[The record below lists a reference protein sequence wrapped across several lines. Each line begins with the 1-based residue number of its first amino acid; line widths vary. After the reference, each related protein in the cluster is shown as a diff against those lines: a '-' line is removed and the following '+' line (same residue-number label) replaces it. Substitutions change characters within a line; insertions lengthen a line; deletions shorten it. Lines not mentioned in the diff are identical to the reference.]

1 MPRRFSLKT
10 RLLSL
15 LLSAA
20 MVLMFLPASAF
31 AADDEQVRVG
41 DAWLGSATRVVS
53 CGEGGTAAYDP
64 DTKTL
69 TLTNVT
75 INHDYNAAIWNT
87 VEGLTIKLVGK
98 NSINSGEQTGILSMQ
113 GCGLLTLTGEEGSL
127 NITTA
132 DGQAIY
138 ANTGSLLIKDT
149 TVTASTEAFDT
160 CAVSADL
167 GIEISGSTL
176 ESAIASGNAIYTP
189 GDLKIENSN
198 VTTSNDNQNNK
209 GYPAIWSDGD
219 ITINGGQLKSTCKG
233 GTALGAAST
242 ISITGCT
249 LESASTDGNAIYT
262 PGDLKI
268 ENSNVTTSNDNTN
281 NNGYPAIWC
290 YGDITINGGQLKSTC
305 IGSDAL
311 GAVGALSI
319 TDCNVENKG
328 YYTALYSGGKMTL
341 TGGSITAEAENN
353 AIISNSA
360 MTITNATVKA
370 TAQRYDALRASDV
383 MKINGGSITA
393 DAGDNAI
400 ISYSAMTITNATV
413 KATAQRHNALRAS
426 DVMKINGGRVEATT
440 VLYDEE
446 TYAIHMQPLDDGSND
461 GRMEIG
467 GGVELYVKGFSGIA
481 VGDEATIADAHI
493 VIDSEDWSIDM
504 PVKFAEG
511 CDIALALGGDSMES
525 AEPFDWYSMS
535 LEPFTPGTPGGTYRY
550 LELFSGAKHT
560 LRVTNG
566 MISELNGKPYTG
578 NEAEIPAGSPVT
590 LTLTVNEDAFT
601 AGEVFSSWT
610 LSPTP
615 RDLQINGNVIT
626 FTMPA
631 EDVEIRATGDIP
643 PEPGPD
649 AEGSPLFGLA
659 LGAVGGTLVGLTFYA
674 AHELGITQTLR
685 ETLPAGAA
693 IPANRGELALL
704 LWNAAD
710 KPEPE
715 KQPAFTDVSD
725 LETAKAAQWAIEAG
739 LMETESSGKFAPA
752 KRVTRL
758 KVFRTWKAAN
768 H

>member
-31 AADDEQVRVG
+31 AADDQQVRVG
-41 DAWLGSATRVVS
+41 GTWLGNATRSVT
-53 CGEGGTAAYDP
+53 CGEGTAAYDP

-75 INHDYNAAIWNT
+75 INHDNNAAIWNT
-87 VEGLTIKLVGK
+87 VENLTIELVGE
-98 NSINSGEQTGILSMQ
+98 NSINSGERTGILSQ
-113 GCGLLTLTGEEGSL
+113 ESCGLLTLTGDGSL
-127 NITTA
+127 KITVT
-132 DGQAIY
+132 GGNAIY
-138 ANTGSLLIKDT
+138 VNKGSLLIKDT
-149 TVTASTEAFDT
+149 TVKVSSGAFDA
-160 CAVSADL
+160 CAVSADY

-176 ESAIASGNAIYTP
+176 ESAIANGSAIFVRGYMN

-198 VTTSNDNQNNK
+198 VTTSNDNKN
-209 GYPAIWSDGD
+209 GDGH
-219 ITINGGQLKSTCKG
+219 
-233 GTALGAAST
+233 
-242 ISITGCT
+242 
-249 LESASTDGNAIYT
+249 
-262 PGDLKI
+262 
-268 ENSNVTTSNDNTN
+268 
-281 NNGYPAIWC
+281 PAIWC
-290 YGDITINGGQLKSTC
+290 DGDITINGGQLKSTC

-311 GAVGALSI
+311 GAAGTLSI

-328 YYTALYSGGKMTL
+328 GYTALYSGGKMTL
-341 TGGSITAEAENN
+341 TSGSITAEAEGN
-353 AIISNSA
+353 AIMSRSA
-360 MTITNATVKA
+360 MTITHATVKA
-370 TAQRYDALRASDV
+370 TAQTY
-383 MKINGGSITA
+383 
-393 DAGDNAI
+393 
-400 ISYSAMTITNATV
+400 
-413 KATAQRHNALRAS
+413 NALRAS
-426 DVMKINGGRVEATT
+426 DVMKIDGGRVEATT
-440 VLYDEE
+440 VRYDEK
-446 TYAIHMQPLDDGSND
+446 TYAIHMQPMDDGSND

-467 GGVELYVKGFSGIA
+467 GGVELYVKGYSGIY
-481 VGDEATIADAHI
+481 VGDEATIEDAHI
-493 VIDSEDWSIDM
+493 VIDSEDCSIDM
-504 PVKFAEG
+504 PVKFADG
-511 CDIALALGGDSMES
+511 YDIALALGGDSMEN

-535 LEPFTPGTPGGTYRY
+535 LKPFTPGTPGGTYRY
-550 LELFSGAKHT
+550 LELLSGAKHT

-590 LTLTVNEDAFT
+590 LTLTVDADAFT
-601 AGEVFSSWT
+601 GGEVFNSWT

-615 RDLQINGNVIT
+615 RDLQVEGDVIT

-631 EDVEIRATGDIP
+631 ENVEISATGDIP
-643 PEPGPD
+643 PEPIPD
-649 AEGSPLFGLA
+649 ADGSPLFGLA

-674 AHELGITQTLR
+674 AHQLGITQTLR

-715 KQPAFTDVSD
+715 KQPTFTDVSD
-725 LETAKAAQWAIEAG
+725 PETAKAAQWAIEAG

-758 KVFRTWKAAN
+758 KVFRTWKSAG

>member
-1 MPRRFSLKT
+1 MRQKKGLFLMPRRFSLKT

-113 GCGLLTLTGEEGSL
+113 GCGLLTLTGEGSL

-249 LESASTDGNAIYT
+249 LESASTGSNAIYT
-262 PGDLKI
+262 PGDLTI
-268 ENSNVTTSNDNTN
+268 ENSNVTTNSAGNL
-281 NNGYPAIWC
+281 PAIWSDS
-290 YGDITINGGQLKSTC
+290 DITINGGQLKSTC
-305 IGSDAL
+305 TGSDAL
-311 GAVGALSI
+311 GATGTLSI
-319 TDCNVENKG
+319 TDCTVENKG

-341 TGGSITAEAENN
+341 TGGSITAEAEDN
-353 AIISNSA
+353 AILSRSA

-370 TAQRYDALRASDV
+370 TAQKY
-383 MKINGGSITA
+383 
-393 DAGDNAI
+393 
-400 ISYSAMTITNATV
+400 
-413 KATAQRHNALRAS
+413 NALRAS
-426 DVMKINGGRVEATT
+426 DVMKIDGGRVEATT
-440 VLYDEE
+440 FGENI
-446 TYAIHMQPLDDGSND
+446 YAIHMQPMDDGSNN

-467 GGVELYVKGFSGIA
+467 GGVELYVKGFSGIF
-481 VGDEATIADAHI
+481 VGEEATIADAHI
-493 VIDSEDWSIDM
+493 VIDSDDWSIDM
-504 PVKFAEG
+504 PVKFADG
-511 CDIALALGGDSMES
+511 YDIARALGGDSKGS

-535 LEPFTPGTPGGTYRY
+535 LEPFTPGTPGTYRY
-550 LELFSGAKHT
+550 LELLSGAKHT

-610 LSPTP
+610 LFPTP
-615 RDLQINGNVIT
+615 RDLQIDGNVIT

-643 PEPGPD
+643 PEPTPD

-674 AHELGITQTLR
+674 AHEIGITQTLR

>member
-1 MPRRFSLKT
+1 MRQKKGMFLMPRRFSLKT

-268 ENSNVTTSNDNTN
+268 ENSNVTTNSAGNL
-281 NNGYPAIWC
+281 PAIWSDS
-290 YGDITINGGQLKSTC
+290 DITINGGQLKSTC

-311 GAVGALSI
+311 GAVGTLSI
-319 TDCNVENKG
+319 TNCNVENKG
-328 YYTALYSGGKMTL
+328 GYTALYSGGKMTL
-341 TGGSITAEAENN
+341 T
-353 AIISNSA
+353 
-360 MTITNATVKA
+360 NATVKA
-370 TAQRYDALRASDV
+370 TAQTY
-383 MKINGGSITA
+383 
-393 DAGDNAI
+393 
-400 ISYSAMTITNATV
+400 
-413 KATAQRHNALRAS
+413 NALRAS
-426 DVMKINGGRVEATT
+426 DVMKIDGGRVEATT
-440 VLYDEE
+440 FGEE
-446 TYAIHMQPLDDGSND
+446 EYAIHMEPMADGSND

-467 GGVELYVKGFSGIA
+467 GGVELYVKGYNGIS
-481 VGDEATIADAHI
+481 VGEGATIEDAHI
-493 VIDSEDWSIDM
+493 VIDSEDCSIDM
-504 PVKFAEG
+504 PVKFADG
-511 CDIALALGGDSMES
+511 YDIALALGGDSMENT
-525 AEPFDWYSMS
+525 EPFDWYSMS

-550 LELFSGAKHT
+550 LELLSGAKHT
-560 LRVTNG
+560 LCVTNG
-566 MISELNGKPYTG
+566 MISEMNGKPYTG

-601 AGEVFSSWT
+601 AGEVFSSWA

-615 RDLQINGNVIT
+615 RDLQIDGNVIT

-643 PEPGPD
+643 PEPTPD
-649 AEGSPLFGLA
+649 AEGSPLFGIA

>member
-1 MPRRFSLKT
+1 MRQKKGMFLMPRRFSLKA

-41 DAWLGSATRVVS
+41 DTWLGSATRSVA
-53 CGEGGTAAYDP
+53 CGEGTAAYDP

-75 INHDYNAAIWNT
+75 INCDDTTAIFNKT
-87 VEGLTIKLVGK
+87 DGLTIKLVGE
-98 NSINSGEQTGILSMQ
+98 NSINSGKQSGILSMQ
-113 GCGLLTLTGEEGSL
+113 GCGLLTLTGEGSL
-127 NITTA
+127 NITA
-132 DGQAIY
+132 AGHAIY

-149 TVTASTEAFDT
+149 TVKVSSDIL
-160 CAVSADL
+160 AVCADL
-167 GIEISGSTL
+167 GIEISNSTI
-176 ESAIASGNAIYTP
+176 ESASTDGNAIYAP
-189 GDLKIENSN
+189 GDLTIENSN

-209 GYPAIWSDGD
+209 GYPAIWCDRNITISGGQLKSTCAGGKALGADGSLLVKDTTVKVSSDVLAVYANLGIEISGSTFESASTDSNAIWTPGDLKIENSNVTTNSAGNFPAIWSDGD
-219 ITINGGQLKSTCKG
+219 ITINGGQLKSTC
-233 GTALGAAST
+233 T
-242 ISITGCT
+242 
-249 LESASTDGNAIYT
+249 
-262 PGDLKI
+262 
-268 ENSNVTTSNDNTN
+268 
-281 NNGYPAIWC
+281 
-290 YGDITINGGQLKSTC
+290 
-305 IGSDAL
+305 GSDAL
-311 GAVGALSI
+311 GAAGTLSI
-319 TDCNVENKG
+319 TDCTVENKG
-328 YYTALYSGGKMTL
+328 ASALYSQGKMTL
-341 TGGSITAEAENN
+341 TGGSITADAEYN

-370 TAQRYDALRASDV
+370 TAQRY
-383 MKINGGSITA
+383 
-393 DAGDNAI
+393 
-400 ISYSAMTITNATV
+400 
-413 KATAQRHNALRAS
+413 NALRAS
-426 DVMKINGGRVEATT
+426 DVMKIDGGKVEATT
-440 VLYDEE
+440 VLYDDE
-446 TYAIHMQPLDDGSND
+446 TYAIHMQPMDDGSNN

-467 GGVELYVKGFSGIA
+467 GGVELYVKGFSGIF

-504 PVKFAEG
+504 PVKFADG
-511 CDIALALGGDSMES
+511 YDIARALGGDSKES

-535 LEPFTPGTPGGTYRY
+535 LKPFTPGTPGGTYRY
-550 LELFSGAKHT
+550 LELFSGARHT

-566 MISELNGKPYTG
+566 TISELNGKPYTG
-578 NEAEIPAGSPVT
+578 SEAEIPAGSPVT

-610 LSPTP
+610 LSPMP
-615 RDLQINGNVIT
+615 RDLQIDGNVIT

-631 EDVEIRATGDIP
+631 ANVEISATGDIP

-649 AEGSPLFGLA
+649 ADGSPLFGLA
-659 LGAVGGTLVGLTFYA
+659 LGAVSGTLVGLTFYA
-674 AHELGITQTLR
+674 AHQLGITQALR

-715 KQPAFTDVSD
+715 NQPAFTDVSD
-725 LETAKAAQWAIEAG
+725 PETAKAAQWAIEAG
-739 LMETESSGKFAPA
+739 LMETESSGKFAPE

-758 KVFRTWKAAN
+758 KVFKTWKAAN

>member
-1 MPRRFSLKT
+1 MRQKKGMFLMPRRFSLKT

-31 AADDEQVRVG
+31 AADEEQQVRVG
-41 DAWLGSATRVVS
+41 YTCLGSATRSVT
-53 CGEGGTAAYDP
+53 CGEGTAAYDP

-75 INHDYNAAIWNT
+75 INHDYDAAIWNT
-87 VEGLTIKLVGK
+87 TDDLTIKLVGE
-98 NSINSGEQTGILSMQ
+98 NSINSGDQVGILSQ
-113 GCGLLTLTGEEGSL
+113 EGRGLLTLTGEGSL

-198 VTTSNDNQNNK
+198 VTTNSAGNL
-209 GYPAIWSDGD
+209 PAIWSDSD
-219 ITINGGQLKSTCKG
+219 ITINGGQLKSTC
-233 GTALGAAST
+233 T
-242 ISITGCT
+242 
-249 LESASTDGNAIYT
+249 
-262 PGDLKI
+262 
-268 ENSNVTTSNDNTN
+268 
-281 NNGYPAIWC
+281 
-290 YGDITINGGQLKSTC
+290 
-305 IGSDAL
+305 GSDAL
-311 GAVGALSI
+311 GAAGTLSI
-319 TDCNVENKG
+319 TNCNVENKG
-328 YYTALYSGGKMTL
+328 SYTALYSGGEMTL

-353 AIISNSA
+353 AILSRSA

-370 TAQRYDALRASDV
+370 TAQKY
-383 MKINGGSITA
+383 
-393 DAGDNAI
+393 
-400 ISYSAMTITNATV
+400 
-413 KATAQRHNALRAS
+413 NALRAS
-426 DVMKINGGRVEATT
+426 DVMKIDKGRVEATT
-440 VLYDEE
+440 TTVLYDDVEP
-446 TYAIHMQPLDDGSND
+446 YAIHMEPMGDGSNN

-467 GGVELYVKGFSGIA
+467 GGVELYVKGYKGIS
-481 VGDEATIADAHI
+481 VGDGATIADAHI
-493 VIDSEDWSIDM
+493 VIDSDDWSIDM
-504 PVKFAEG
+504 PVKFADG
-511 CDIALALGGDSMES
+511 YDIARALGGDSKEN
-525 AEPFDWYSMS
+525 AKPFDWYSMN
-535 LEPFTPGTPGGTYRY
+535 LEPYIPNQPGTYRY
-550 LELFSGAKHT
+550 LELLSGAKHT

-566 MISELNGKPYTG
+566 MISEMNGKPYTG
-578 NEAEIPAGSPVT
+578 NEAEISTGSPVT

-610 LSPTP
+610 LSPAP

-674 AHELGITQTLR
+674 AHEIGITQTLR
-685 ETLPAGAA
+685 KTLPAGAA

-725 LETAKAAQWAIEAG
+725 LETAKAAQWAIETG

>member
-98 NSINSGEQTGILSMQ
+98 NSINSGKQTGILSMQ

-233 GTALGAAST
+233 GTALGAAGT
-242 ISITGCT
+242 LSITGCT

-268 ENSNVTTSNDNTN
+268 ENSNVTTNSAGNL
-281 NNGYPAIWC
+281 PAIWSDS
-290 YGDITINGGQLKSTC
+290 DITINGGQLKSTC

-311 GAVGALSI
+311 GAVGTLSI
-319 TDCNVENKG
+319 TNCNVENKG
-328 YYTALYSGGKMTL
+328 GYTALYSGGKMTL
-341 TGGSITAEAENN
+341 T
-353 AIISNSA
+353 
-360 MTITNATVKA
+360 NATVKA
-370 TAQRYDALRASDV
+370 TAQTY
-383 MKINGGSITA
+383 
-393 DAGDNAI
+393 
-400 ISYSAMTITNATV
+400 
-413 KATAQRHNALRAS
+413 NALRAS
-426 DVMKINGGRVEATT
+426 DVMKIDGGRVEATT
-440 VLYDEE
+440 FGEE
-446 TYAIHMQPLDDGSND
+446 EYAIHMEPMADGSND

-467 GGVELYVKGFSGIA
+467 GGVELYVKGYNGIS
-481 VGDEATIADAHI
+481 VGEGATIEDAHI
-493 VIDSEDWSIDM
+493 VIDSEDCSIDM
-504 PVKFAEG
+504 PVKFADG
-511 CDIALALGGDSMES
+511 YDIARALGGDSMEN

-550 LELFSGAKHT
+550 LELLSGAKHT

-578 NEAEIPAGSPVT
+578 SEAEIPAGSPVT

-615 RDLQINGNVIT
+615 RDLQIDGNVIT
-626 FTMPA
+626 FTMPT

-649 AEGSPLFGLA
+649 ADGSPLFGLA
-659 LGAVGGTLVGLTFYA
+659 LGAVSGTLVGLTLYTV
-674 AHELGITQTLR
+674 HELGITQTLR

>member
-1 MPRRFSLKT
+1 
-10 RLLSL
+10 
-15 LLSAA
+15 

-31 AADDEQVRVG
+31 AADDKQVRVG
-41 DAWLGSATRVVS
+41 YTWLGSATRVVT
-53 CGEGGTAAYDP
+53 CGEGTAAYDP
-64 DTKTL
+64 DTRTL

-87 VEGLTIKLVGK
+87 VEGLTIELVGE
-98 NSINSGEQTGILSMQ
+98 NSINSGEQTGILSQ
-113 GCGLLTLTGEEGSL
+113 EGCGLLTLTGEGSL
-127 NITTA
+127 NITVT
-132 DGQAIY
+132 GGNAIFV
-138 ANTGSLLIKDT
+138 NTGSLLIKDT
-149 TVTASTEAFDT
+149 TVTVSSGAFDA
-160 CAVSADL
+160 CAVTADYD
-167 GIEISGSTL
+167 IEISGSTL
-176 ESAIASGNAIYTP
+176 ESAIANGNAIFAR

-198 VTTSNDNQNNK
+198 VTTSNDNKNDD
-209 GYPAIWSDGD
+209 GYPAIWCKGD

-268 ENSNVTTSNDNTN
+268 ENSNVTTNSAGNL
-281 NNGYPAIWC
+281 PAIWSDS
-290 YGDITINGGQLKSTC
+290 DITINGGQLKSTC
-305 IGSDAL
+305 TGSDAL
-311 GAVGALSI
+311 GAAGTLSI
-319 TDCNVENKG
+319 TNCNVENKG
-328 YYTALYSGGKMTL
+328 ASALYSQGEMTL
-341 TGGSITAEAENN
+341 TGGSITAEAEYN

-370 TAQRYDALRASDV
+370 TAQKY
-383 MKINGGSITA
+383 
-393 DAGDNAI
+393 
-400 ISYSAMTITNATV
+400 
-413 KATAQRHNALRAS
+413 NALRAS
-426 DVMKINGGRVEATT
+426 DVMKIDGGWVKATT
-440 VLYDEE
+440 VLHDDAEP
-446 TYAIHMQPLDDGSND
+446 YAIHMQPMDDGSNN

-467 GGVELYVKGFSGIA
+467 GGVELYVKGFSGIF
-481 VGDEATIADAHI
+481 VGEEATIADAHI
-493 VIDSEDWSIDM
+493 VIDSEEWSIDM

-511 CDIALALGGDSMES
+511 CDIALALGGDSMEN

-535 LEPFTPGTPGGTYRY
+535 LEPYTPNQPGTYRY
-550 LELFSGAKHT
+550 LELLSGAKHT

-578 NEAEIPAGSPVT
+578 SEAEIPAGSPVT

-610 LSPTP
+610 LSPMP
-615 RDLQINGNVIT
+615 RDLQIDGNVIT

-631 EDVEIRATGDIP
+631 ENVEIRATGDIP
-643 PEPGPD
+643 PEPTPD
-649 AEGSPLFGLA
+649 ADGSPLFGLA

-674 AHELGITQTLR
+674 AHQLGITQTLR

-758 KVFRTWKAAN
+758 KVFRTWKAAG

>member
-41 DAWLGSATRVVS
+41 DTWLGSAMRSVT
-53 CGEGGTAAYDP
+53 CGEGTAAYDP

-69 TLTNVT
+69 TLTKAT

-87 VEGLTIKLVGK
+87 VEGLTIELVGE
-98 NSINSGEQTGILSMQ
+98 NSINSGEQTGILSQ
-113 GCGLLTLTGEEGSL
+113 EGCGLLTLTGDGSL
-127 NITTA
+127 NITVT
-132 DGQAIY
+132 GGNAIFV
-138 ANTGSLLIKDT
+138 NTGSLLIKDT
-149 TVTASTEAFDT
+149 TVKVSSGASDA
-160 CAVSADL
+160 CAVYADDD
-167 GIEISGSTL
+167 IEISGSTL
-176 ESAIASGNAIYTP
+176 ESAIANGNAIYTP

-198 VTTSNDNQNNK
+198 VTTSNDNKNDD
-209 GYPAIWSDGD
+209 GYPAIWCKGD

-268 ENSNVTTSNDNTN
+268 ENSNVTTNSAGNL
-281 NNGYPAIWC
+281 PAIWSDS
-290 YGDITINGGQLKSTC
+290 DITINGGQLKSTC
-305 IGSDAL
+305 TGSDAL
-311 GAVGALSI
+311 GAAGTLSI
-319 TDCNVENKG
+319 TNCNVENKG
-328 YYTALYSGGKMTL
+328 ASALYSQGEMTL
-341 TGGSITAEAENN
+341 TGGSITAEAEYN
-353 AIISNSA
+353 AIISRSA

-370 TAQRYDALRASDV
+370 TAQHY
-383 MKINGGSITA
+383 
-393 DAGDNAI
+393 
-400 ISYSAMTITNATV
+400 
-413 KATAQRHNALRAS
+413 NALRAS
-426 DVMKINGGRVEATT
+426 DVMKIDGGRVEATT
-440 VLYDEE
+440 VLYDKE
-446 TYAIHMQPLDDGSND
+446 TYAIHMQPMDDGSNN

-467 GGVELYVKGFSGIA
+467 GGVELYAKGFSGIF
-481 VGDEATIADAHI
+481 VGEGATIADAHI
-493 VIDSEDWSIDM
+493 VIDSDDWSIDM
-504 PVKFAEG
+504 PVKFAESY
-511 CDIALALGGDSMES
+511 DIALALGGDSMES
-525 AEPFDWYSMS
+525 AKPFDWYSMS
-535 LEPFTPGTPGGTYRY
+535 LEPFTPGTPGTYPY

-566 MISELNGKPYTG
+566 TISEMNGKPYTG

-615 RDLQINGNVIT
+615 RDLQIDGNVIT

-631 EDVEIRATGDIP
+631 ENVEIRATGDIP

-715 KQPAFTDVSD
+715 NQPAFTDVSD
-725 LETAKAAQWAIEAG
+725 PETAKAAQWAIEAG

-758 KVFRTWKAAN
+758 KVFRTWKAAK

>member
-1 MPRRFSLKT
+1 MRQKKGMFLMPRRFSLKT

-98 NSINSGEQTGILSMQ
+98 NSVNSGEQTGILSMQ
-113 GCGLLTLTGEEGSL
+113 GCGLLTLTGEGSL

-249 LESASTDGNAIYT
+249 LESASTGSNAIYT
-262 PGDLKI
+262 PGDLTI
-268 ENSNVTTSNDNTN
+268 ENSNVTTNSAGNL
-281 NNGYPAIWC
+281 PAIWSDS
-290 YGDITINGGQLKSTC
+290 DITINGGQLKSTC
-305 IGSDAL
+305 TGSDAL
-311 GAVGALSI
+311 GATGTLSI
-319 TDCNVENKG
+319 TDCTVENKG

-341 TGGSITAEAENN
+341 TGGSITAEAEDN
-353 AIISNSA
+353 AILSRSA

-370 TAQRYDALRASDV
+370 TAQKY
-383 MKINGGSITA
+383 
-393 DAGDNAI
+393 
-400 ISYSAMTITNATV
+400 
-413 KATAQRHNALRAS
+413 NALRAS
-426 DVMKINGGRVEATT
+426 DVMKIDGGRVEATT
-440 VLYDEE
+440 FGENI
-446 TYAIHMQPLDDGSND
+446 YAIHMQPMDDGSNN

-467 GGVELYVKGFSGIA
+467 GGVELYVKGFSGIF
-481 VGDEATIADAHI
+481 VGEEATIADAHI
-493 VIDSEDWSIDM
+493 VIDSDDWSIDM
-504 PVKFAEG
+504 PVKFADG
-511 CDIALALGGDSMES
+511 YDIARALGGDSKGS

-535 LEPFTPGTPGGTYRY
+535 LEPFTPGTPGTYRY
-550 LELFSGAKHT
+550 LELLSGAKHT

-610 LSPTP
+610 LFPTP
-615 RDLQINGNVIT
+615 RDLQIDGNVIT

-643 PEPGPD
+643 PEPTPD

-674 AHELGITQTLR
+674 AHEIGITQTLR

>member
-1 MPRRFSLKT
+1 MRQKKGMFLMPRRFSLKT

-41 DAWLGSATRVVS
+41 DTWLGSAMRSVT
-53 CGEGGTAAYDP
+53 CGEGTAAYDP

-69 TLTNVT
+69 TLTKAT

-87 VEGLTIKLVGK
+87 VEGLTIELVGE

-113 GCGLLTLTGEEGSL
+113 GCGLLTLTGEGSL

-249 LESASTDGNAIYT
+249 LESASTGSNAIYT
-262 PGDLKI
+262 PGDLTI
-268 ENSNVTTSNDNTN
+268 ENSNVTTNSAGNL
-281 NNGYPAIWC
+281 PAIWSDS
-290 YGDITINGGQLKSTC
+290 DITINGGQLKSTC
-305 IGSDAL
+305 TGSDAL
-311 GAVGALSI
+311 GATGTLSI
-319 TDCNVENKG
+319 TDCTVENKG

-341 TGGSITAEAENN
+341 TGGSITAEAEDN
-353 AIISNSA
+353 AILSRSA

-370 TAQRYDALRASDV
+370 TAQH
-383 MKINGGSITA
+383 I
-393 DAGDNAI
+393 
-400 ISYSAMTITNATV
+400 
-413 KATAQRHNALRAS
+413 NALRAS
-426 DVMKINGGRVEATT
+426 DVMKIDGGRVEATT
-440 VLYDEE
+440 FGDEE
-446 TYAIHMQPLDDGSND
+446 YAIHMQPMDDGSNN

-467 GGVELYVKGFSGIA
+467 GGVELYVKGFSGIF
-481 VGDEATIADAHI
+481 VGEEATIADAHI
-493 VIDSEDWSIDM
+493 VIDSDEWSIDM
-504 PVKFAEG
+504 PVKFADG
-511 CDIALALGGDSMES
+511 YDIALALGGDSMEN

-535 LEPFTPGTPGGTYRY
+535 LEPYTPNQPGTYRY
-550 LELFSGAKHT
+550 LELLSGAKHT

-615 RDLQINGNVIT
+615 RDLQIDGNVIT

-725 LETAKAAQWAIEAG
+725 PETAKAAQWAIEAG

-758 KVFRTWKAAN
+758 KVFRTWKAAK

>member
-41 DAWLGSATRVVS
+41 DTWLGSAMRVVP
-53 CGEGGTAAYDP
+53 CGDGTAAYDP

-75 INHDYNAAIWNT
+75 ITCDDTTAIFNKT
-87 VEGLTIKLVGK
+87 DGLTIKLVGE
-98 NSINSGEQTGILSMQ
+98 NSINSGKQSGILSMQ
-113 GCGLLTLTGEEGSL
+113 GCGLLTLTGEGSL
-127 NITTA
+127 NITA
-132 DGQAIY
+132 AGHAIY

-149 TVTASTEAFDT
+149 TVTASSDIL
-160 CAVSADL
+160 AVCADL
-167 GIEISGSTL
+167 GIEISNSTI
-176 ESAIASGNAIYTP
+176 ESASTDGNAIYAP
-189 GDLKIENSN
+189 GDLTIENSN
-198 VTTSNDNQNNK
+198 VTTSNDNKNDD

-219 ITINGGQLKSTCKG
+219 ITINGGQLKSTCAG
-233 GTALGAAST
+233 GKALGADGSLLVKDTTVKVSSDVLAVYANLGIEISGST
-242 ISITGCT
+242 F
-249 LESASTDGNAIYT
+249 ESASTDSNAIWT

-268 ENSNVTTSNDNTN
+268 ENSNVTTNSAGNF
-281 NNGYPAIWC
+281 PAIWSD
-290 YGDITINGGQLKSTC
+290 GDITINGGQLKSTC
-305 IGSDAL
+305 TGSDAL
-311 GAVGALSI
+311 GAAGTLSI
-319 TDCNVENKG
+319 TNCNVENKG
-328 YYTALYSGGKMTL
+328 ASALYSQGEMTL
-341 TGGSITAEAENN
+341 TGGSITAEAEYN

-370 TAQRYDALRASDV
+370 TAQKY
-383 MKINGGSITA
+383 
-393 DAGDNAI
+393 
-400 ISYSAMTITNATV
+400 
-413 KATAQRHNALRAS
+413 NALRAS
-426 DVMKINGGRVEATT
+426 DVMKIDGGWVKATT
-440 VLYDEE
+440 VLHDDAEP
-446 TYAIHMQPLDDGSND
+446 YAIHMQPMDDGSNN

-467 GGVELYVKGFSGIA
+467 GGVELYVKGVNGIS
-481 VGDEATIADAHI
+481 VGEGATIEDAHI

-535 LEPFTPGTPGGTYRY
+535 LKPFTPGTPGGTYRY
-550 LELFSGAKHT
+550 LELLSGAKHT

-578 NEAEIPAGSPVT
+578 SEAEIPAGSPVT

-615 RDLQINGNVIT
+615 RDLQIDGNVIT

-631 EDVEIRATGDIP
+631 ENVEIRATGDIP

-659 LGAVGGTLVGLTFYA
+659 LGAVGGTLVGLTLYT

-725 LETAKAAQWAIEAG
+725 PETAKAAQWAIEAG
-739 LMETESSGKFAPA
+739 LMETESNGKFAPA

-758 KVFRTWKAAN
+758 KVFRTWKAAK

>member
-1 MPRRFSLKT
+1 MRQKKGLFLMPRRFSLKT

-41 DAWLGSATRVVS
+41 DAWLGSATRSVT
-53 CGEGGTAAYDP
+53 CGEGTAAYDP

-75 INHDYNAAIWNT
+75 INCDDTTAIFNKT
-87 VEGLTIKLVGK
+87 DGLTIKLVGE
-98 NSINSGEQTGILSMQ
+98 NSINSGKQSGILSMQ
-113 GCGLLTLTGEEGSL
+113 GCGLLTLTGEGSL
-127 NITTA
+127 NITA
-132 DGQAIY
+132 AGHAIY

-149 TVTASTEAFDT
+149 TVKVSSDIL
-160 CAVSADL
+160 AVCADL
-167 GIEISGSTL
+167 GIEISNSTI
-176 ESAIASGNAIYTP
+176 ESASTDGNAIYAP
-189 GDLKIENSN
+189 GDLTIENSN
-198 VTTSNDNQNNK
+198 VTTSNDNAN
-209 GYPAIWSDGD
+209 
-219 ITINGGQLKSTCKG
+219 
-233 GTALGAAST
+233 
-242 ISITGCT
+242 
-249 LESASTDGNAIYT
+249 DGN
-262 PGDLKI
+262 
-268 ENSNVTTSNDNTN
+268 
-281 NNGYPAIWC
+281 YPAIWC
-290 YGDITINGGQLKSTC
+290 DSDITIKGGQLKSTC

-311 GAVGALSI
+311 GAAGTLSI

-328 YYTALYSGGKMTL
+328 GYTALYSGGEMTL
-341 TGGSITAEAENN
+341 TGGSITAEAEGN
-353 AIISNSA
+353 AIMSRSA

-370 TAQRYDALRASDV
+370 TAQKY
-383 MKINGGSITA
+383 
-393 DAGDNAI
+393 
-400 ISYSAMTITNATV
+400 
-413 KATAQRHNALRAS
+413 NALRAS
-426 DVMKINGGRVEATT
+426 DVMKIDGGRVEATT

-446 TYAIHMQPLDDGSND
+446 TYAIHMQPMDDGNN

-467 GGVELYVKGFSGIA
+467 GGVELYVKGYNGIY
-481 VGDEATIADAHI
+481 VGDEATIEDAHI
-493 VIDSEDWSIDM
+493 VIDSEDCSIDM
-504 PVKFAEG
+504 PVKFADG
-511 CDIALALGGDSMES
+511 YDIALALGGDSMEN

-535 LEPFTPGTPGGTYRY
+535 LKPFTPGTPGGTYRY
-550 LELFSGAKHT
+550 LELLSGAKHT

-566 MISELNGKPYTG
+566 TISELNGKQYTG

-590 LTLTVNEDAFT
+590 LTLTVDADAFT
-601 AGEVFSSWT
+601 GGEVFNGWT

-615 RDLQINGNVIT
+615 RDLQVEGDVIT

-631 EDVEIRATGDIP
+631 ENVEISATGDIP

-649 AEGSPLFGLA
+649 ADGNPLFGLA
-659 LGAVGGTLVGLTFYA
+659 LGAVGGTLVGLTLYA

-715 KQPAFTDVSD
+715 KQPTFTDVSD
-725 LETAKAAQWAIEAG
+725 PETAKAAQWAIEAG

-758 KVFRTWKAAN
+758 KVFRTWKSAG

>member
-31 AADDEQVRVG
+31 AADDQQVRVG
-41 DAWLGSATRVVS
+41 YTWLGSATRTVT
-53 CGEGGTAAYDP
+53 CGEGTAAYDP

-69 TLTNVT
+69 TLTNAT

-87 VEGLTIKLVGK
+87 VENLTIELVGE
-98 NSINSGEQTGILSMQ
+98 NSISSGEQTGILNQ
-113 GCGLLTLTGEEGSL
+113 ELCGLLTLTGDGSL
-127 NITTA
+127 NITVT
-132 DGQAIY
+132 GGNAIY
-138 ANTGSLLIKDT
+138 VNKGSLLIKDT
-149 TVTASTEAFDT
+149 TVKVSSRAFDA
-160 CAVSADL
+160 CAVSADY
-167 GIEISGSTL
+167 GIEISGSTF
-176 ESAIASGNAIYTP
+176 ESAIANGNAIFVRGYMN

-198 VTTSNDNQNNK
+198 VTTSNDNAN
-209 GYPAIWSDGD
+209 GD
-219 ITINGGQLKSTCKG
+219 
-233 GTALGAAST
+233 
-242 ISITGCT
+242 
-249 LESASTDGNAIYT
+249 
-262 PGDLKI
+262 
-268 ENSNVTTSNDNTN
+268 
-281 NNGYPAIWC
+281 GYPAIWC
-290 YGDITINGGQLKSTC
+290 DGDITINGGQLKSTC

-311 GAVGALSI
+311 GAAGTLSI

-328 YYTALYSGGKMTL
+328 GYTALYSGGKMTL
-341 TGGSITAEAENN
+341 TGGSITAEAEGN
-353 AIISNSA
+353 AIMSRSA

-370 TAQRYDALRASDV
+370 TAQTY
-383 MKINGGSITA
+383 
-393 DAGDNAI
+393 
-400 ISYSAMTITNATV
+400 
-413 KATAQRHNALRAS
+413 NALRAS
-426 DVMKINGGRVEATT
+426 DVMKIDGGRVEATT

-446 TYAIHMQPLDDGSND
+446 TYAIHMEPMADGSND

-467 GGVELYVKGFSGIA
+467 GGVELYVKGFSGIS
-481 VGDEATIADAHI
+481 VGEEATIADAHI
-493 VIDSEDWSIDM
+493 VIDSDDWSIDM

-511 CDIALALGGDSMES
+511 YDIALALGGDSMES
-525 AEPFDWYSMS
+525 AEPFDWYSMK
-535 LEPFTPGTPGGTYRY
+535 LEPFTPGTPGTFPY

-566 MISELNGKPYTG
+566 TISELNGKQYTG
-578 NEAEIPAGSPVT
+578 NEADIPAGSPVT
-590 LTLTVNEDAFT
+590 LTLTVDEDAFT

-615 RDLQINGNVIT
+615 RDLQIDGNVIT

-643 PEPGPD
+643 PEPTPD
-649 AEGSPLFGLA
+649 AEVSPLFGIA

-674 AHELGITQTLR
+674 AHQLGITQTLR

-715 KQPAFTDVSD
+715 NQPTFTDVSD
-725 LETAKAAQWAIEAG
+725 PETAKAAQWTIEAG

-752 KRVTRL
+752 KHVTRL
-758 KVFRTWKAAN
+758 KVFRTWKSAG

>member
-233 GTALGAAST
+233 GTALGAAGT
-242 ISITGCT
+242 LSITGCT

-268 ENSNVTTSNDNTN
+268 ENSNVTTNSAGNL
-281 NNGYPAIWC
+281 PAIWSDS
-290 YGDITINGGQLKSTC
+290 DITINGGQLKSTC

-311 GAVGALSI
+311 GAVGTLSI
-319 TDCNVENKG
+319 TNCNVENKG
-328 YYTALYSGGKMTL
+328 GYTALYSGGKMTL
-341 TGGSITAEAENN
+341 T
-353 AIISNSA
+353 
-360 MTITNATVKA
+360 NATVKA
-370 TAQRYDALRASDV
+370 TAQTY
-383 MKINGGSITA
+383 
-393 DAGDNAI
+393 
-400 ISYSAMTITNATV
+400 
-413 KATAQRHNALRAS
+413 NALRAS
-426 DVMKINGGRVEATT
+426 DVMKIDGGRVEATT
-440 VLYDEE
+440 FGEE
-446 TYAIHMQPLDDGSND
+446 EYAIHMEPMADGSND

-467 GGVELYVKGFSGIA
+467 GGVELYVKGYNGIS
-481 VGDEATIADAHI
+481 VGEGATIEDAHI
-493 VIDSEDWSIDM
+493 VIDSEDCSIDM
-504 PVKFAEG
+504 PVKFADG
-511 CDIALALGGDSMES
+511 YDIARALGGDSMEN

-550 LELFSGAKHT
+550 LELLSGAKHT

-578 NEAEIPAGSPVT
+578 SEAEIPAGSPVT

-601 AGEVFSSWT
+601 AGEVFSSWA

-615 RDLQINGNVIT
+615 RDLQIDGNVIT

-643 PEPGPD
+643 PEPTPD
-649 AEGSPLFGLA
+649 AEGSPLFGIA

-768 H
+768 P

>member
-41 DAWLGSATRVVS
+41 YTWLGSATRTVT
-53 CGEGGTAAYDP
+53 CGEGTAAYDP

-69 TLTNVT
+69 TLTNAT

-87 VEGLTIKLVGK
+87 VENLTIKLVGE
-98 NSINSGEQTGILSMQ
+98 NSINSGEQTGILNQQSR
-113 GCGLLTLTGEEGSL
+113 GLLTLTGDGSL
-127 NITTA
+127 KITVTE
-132 DGQAIY
+132 GNAIY
-138 ANTGSLLIKDT
+138 VNDGSLLIKDT
-149 TVTASTEAFDT
+149 TVKVSSAASNA
-160 CAVSADL
+160 CAVFADK

-176 ESAIASGNAIYTP
+176 ESAIANGNAIYTP
-189 GDLKIENSN
+189 GNLKIENSN
-198 VTTSNDNQNNK
+198 VTTSNDNENDD
-209 GYPAIWSDGD
+209 GYPAIWCKGD

-268 ENSNVTTSNDNTN
+268 ENSNVTTNSAGDL
-281 NNGYPAIWC
+281 PAIWSDS
-290 YGDITINGGQLKSTC
+290 DITINGGQLKSTC

-311 GAVGALSI
+311 GAAGTLSI
-319 TDCNVENKG
+319 TNCNVENKG
-328 YYTALYSGGKMTL
+328 GYTALYSGGKMTL
-341 TGGSITAEAENN
+341 T
-353 AIISNSA
+353 
-360 MTITNATVKA
+360 NATVKA
-370 TAQRYDALRASDV
+370 TAQTS
-383 MKINGGSITA
+383 
-393 DAGDNAI
+393 
-400 ISYSAMTITNATV
+400 
-413 KATAQRHNALRAS
+413 NALRAS
-426 DVMKINGGRVEATT
+426 DVMKIDGGRVEATT
-440 VLYDEE
+440 FGEE
-446 TYAIHMQPLDDGSND
+446 EYAIHMQPIDDEDNN

-467 GGVELYVKGFSGIA
+467 GGVELYVKGYSGIS
-481 VGDEATIADAHI
+481 VGDEATIEDAHI
-493 VIDSEDWSIDM
+493 VIDSDDWSIDM
-504 PVKFAEG
+504 PVKFADG
-511 CDIALALGGDSMES
+511 YDIALALGGDSMES

-535 LEPFTPGTPGGTYRY
+535 LEPFTPGQPGTYPY
-550 LELFSGAKHT
+550 LELVSGAKHT

-566 MISELNGKPYTG
+566 TISELNGKPYTG
-578 NEAEIPAGSPVT
+578 NEAEVPAGSPVT

-615 RDLQINGNVIT
+615 RDLRIDGNVIT

-643 PEPGPD
+643 PEPTPD
-649 AEGSPLFGLA
+649 AEVSPLFGIA
-659 LGAVGGTLVGLTFYA
+659 LGAVGGTLVGLTFYT
-674 AHELGITQTLR
+674 AHQLGITQTLR

-715 KQPAFTDVSD
+715 NQPAFTDVSD
-725 LETAKAAQWAIEAG
+725 PETAKAAQWAIEAG

-752 KRVTRL
+752 KHVTRL
-758 KVFRTWKAAN
+758 KVFRTWKSAG

>member
-41 DAWLGSATRVVS
+41 YTWLGSATRSVT
-53 CGEGGTAAYDP
+53 CGEGTAAYDP
-64 DTKTL
+64 DTRTL
-69 TLTNVT
+69 TLTKVT

-87 VEGLTIKLVGK
+87 VEGLTIELVGE

-113 GCGLLTLTGEEGSL
+113 GCGLLTLTGDGSL
-127 NITTA
+127 KITVTE
-132 DGQAIY
+132 GNAIY
-138 ANTGSLLIKDT
+138 VNDGSLLIKDT
-149 TVTASTEAFDT
+149 TVKVSSAASNA
-160 CAVSADL
+160 CAVFADK

-176 ESAIASGNAIYTP
+176 ESAIANGNAIYTP
-189 GDLKIENSN
+189 GNLKIENSN
-198 VTTSNDNQNNK
+198 VTTSNDNKN
-209 GYPAIWSDGD
+209 GD
-219 ITINGGQLKSTCKG
+219 
-233 GTALGAAST
+233 
-242 ISITGCT
+242 
-249 LESASTDGNAIYT
+249 
-262 PGDLKI
+262 
-268 ENSNVTTSNDNTN
+268 
-281 NNGYPAIWC
+281 GYPAIWC
-290 YGDITINGGQLKSTC
+290 ASNITINGGQLKSTC

-311 GAVGALSI
+311 GAAGTLSI
-319 TDCNVENKG
+319 TNCNVENKG
-328 YYTALYSGGKMTL
+328 YYTALYSGGEMTL
-341 TGGSITAEAENN
+341 TGGNITAEAERN
-353 AIISNSA
+353 AIISERA
-360 MTITNATVKA
+360 MTITNATIKA
-370 TAQRYDALRASDV
+370 TAQNYNALRASDV

-493 VIDSEDWSIDM
+493 VIDSDDWSIDM

-631 EDVEIRATGDIP
+631 ENVEIRATGDIP
-643 PEPGPD
+643 PEPTPD
-649 AEGSPLFGLA
+649 AEVSPLFGLA
-659 LGAVGGTLVGLTFYA
+659 LGAVSGTLVGLTLYT

>member
-113 GCGLLTLTGEEGSL
+113 GCGLLTLTGEGSL
-127 NITTA
+127 NITA
-132 DGQAIY
+132 ANGHAIY
-138 ANTGSLLIKDT
+138 VNTGSLLVKDT
-149 TVTASTEAFDT
+149 TVKVSSNVL
-160 CAVSADL
+160 AVYADL
-167 GIEISGSTL
+167 GIEISNSTF
-176 ESAIASGNAIYTP
+176 
-189 GDLKIENSN
+189 
-198 VTTSNDNQNNK
+198 
-209 GYPAIWSDGD
+209 
-219 ITINGGQLKSTCKG
+219 
-233 GTALGAAST
+233 
-242 ISITGCT
+242 
-249 LESASTDGNAIYT
+249 ESASTDGNAIWT
-262 PGDLKI
+262 PRDLTI
-268 ENSNVTTSNDNTN
+268 ENSNVTTNSAGNF
-281 NNGYPAIWC
+281 PAIWC
-290 YGDITINGGQLKSTC
+290 DGDITINGGQLKSTC

-311 GAVGALSI
+311 GATGTLSI
-319 TDCNVENKG
+319 TDCTVENKG

-341 TGGSITAEAENN
+341 TGGSITAEAEDN
-353 AIISNSA
+353 AILSRSA

-370 TAQRYDALRASDV
+370 TAQH
-383 MKINGGSITA
+383 I
-393 DAGDNAI
+393 
-400 ISYSAMTITNATV
+400 
-413 KATAQRHNALRAS
+413 NALRAS
-426 DVMKINGGRVEATT
+426 DVMKIDGGRVEATT
-440 VLYDEE
+440 FGDEE
-446 TYAIHMQPLDDGSND
+446 YAIHMQPIDDEDNN

-467 GGVELYVKGFSGIA
+467 GGVELYVNGYNGIS
-481 VGDEATIADAHI
+481 VGEGATIEDARI
-493 VIDSEDWSIDM
+493 VIDSEACSIDM
-504 PVKFAEG
+504 PVKFADG
-511 CDIALALGGDSMES
+511 YDIARALGGDSKEN
-525 AEPFDWYSMS
+525 AKPFDWYSMS
-535 LEPFTPGTPGGTYRY
+535 LKPFTPGTPGGTYRY
-550 LELFSGAKHT
+550 LDLLSGAKHT

-566 MISELNGKPYTG
+566 MISEMNGKPYTG

-590 LTLTVNEDAFT
+590 LTLTVNEDSFS
-601 AGEVFSSWT
+601 AGYGYSSWIV
-610 LSPTP
+610 SPMP
-615 RDLQINGNVIT
+615 KDLQVDGNVIT

-631 EDVEIRATGDIP
+631 ANVEISATSTVP
-643 PEPGPD
+643 VEPAPGEDGNPM
-649 AEGSPLFGLA
+649 FGLA
-659 LGAVGGTLVGLTFYA
+659 LGAVAGTLVGLSFYA

-685 ETLPAGAA
+685 EVLPAGAA

-704 LWNAAD
+704 LWNAAG

-725 LETAKAAQWAIEAG
+725 PETAKAAQWAIEAG

-758 KVFRTWKAAN
+758 KVFRTWKAAK

>member
-41 DAWLGSATRVVS
+41 DTWLGSAMRVVP
-53 CGEGGTAAYDP
+53 CGDGTAAYDP

-75 INHDYNAAIWNT
+75 INCDDTTAIFNKT
-87 VEGLTIKLVGK
+87 DGLTIKLVGE
-98 NSINSGEQTGILSMQ
+98 NSINSGKQTGILSMQ
-113 GCGLLTLTGEEGSL
+113 GCGLLTLTGEGSL
-127 NITTA
+127 NITA
-132 DGQAIY
+132 AGHAIY

-149 TVTASTEAFDT
+149 TVKVSSDVL
-160 CAVSADL
+160 AVYANS
-167 GIEISGSTL
+167 GIKISGSTF
-176 ESAIASGNAIYTP
+176 ESSSTDSNAIWTP

-198 VTTSNDNQNNK
+198 VTTNNAGK
-209 GYPAIWSDGD
+209 FPVIWSDRN
-219 ITINGGQLKSTCKG
+219 ITINGGQLKSTCAG
-233 GTALGAAST
+233 NDALGAAGT
-242 ISITGCT
+242 
-249 LESASTDGNAIYT
+249 
-262 PGDLKI
+262 
-268 ENSNVTTSNDNTN
+268 
-281 NNGYPAIWC
+281 
-290 YGDITINGGQLKSTC
+290 
-305 IGSDAL
+305 
-311 GAVGALSI
+311 LSI
-319 TDCNVENKG
+319 TDCTVENKG
-328 YYTALYSGGKMTL
+328 ASALYSQGKMTL
-341 TGGSITAEAENN
+341 TGGSITADAEYN

-370 TAQRYDALRASDV
+370 TAQRY
-383 MKINGGSITA
+383 
-393 DAGDNAI
+393 
-400 ISYSAMTITNATV
+400 
-413 KATAQRHNALRAS
+413 NALRAS
-426 DVMKINGGRVEATT
+426 DVMKIDGGRVEATT
-440 VLYDEE
+440 VLHDDVEP
-446 TYAIHMQPLDDGSND
+446 YAIHMQPMDDGNN

-467 GGVELYVKGFSGIA
+467 GGVELYVKGVNGIS
-481 VGDEATIADAHI
+481 VGEGATIADAYI
-493 VIDSEDWSIDM
+493 FIDSEDCSIDM
-504 PVKFAEG
+504 PVKFADG
-511 CDIALALGGDSMES
+511 YDIARALGGDSKEN
-525 AEPFDWYSMS
+525 AKPFDWYSMS
-535 LEPFTPGTPGGTYRY
+535 LEPFTPNQPGTYRY
-550 LELFSGAKHT
+550 LELLSGAKHT

-578 NEAEIPAGSPVT
+578 SEAEIPAGSPVT

-615 RDLQINGNVIT
+615 RDLQIDGNVIT

-643 PEPGPD
+643 PEPAPGEDGNPM
-649 AEGSPLFGLA
+649 FGLA
-659 LGAVGGTLVGLTFYA
+659 LGAVAGTLVGLTFYA
-674 AHELGITQTLR
+674 AHELGITQILR

-715 KQPAFTDVSD
+715 NQPAFTDVSD
-725 LETAKAAQWAIEAG
+725 PETAKAAQWAIEAG
-739 LMETESSGKFAPA
+739 LMEIESSGKFAPA

-758 KVFRTWKAAN
+758 KVFRTWKAAK

>member
-1 MPRRFSLKT
+1 MPRRFSLKA

-31 AADDEQVRVG
+31 AADDKQVRVG
-41 DAWLGSATRVVS
+41 YTWLGNATRTVP
-53 CGEGGTAAYDP
+53 CGEGTAAYDP

-69 TLTNVT
+69 TLTKAT

-87 VEGLTIKLVGK
+87 VEGLTIELVGE
-98 NSINSGEQTGILSMQ
+98 NSINSGEQTGILSQ
-113 GCGLLTLTGEEGSL
+113 EGCGLLTLTGEGSL
-127 NITTA
+127 NITVT
-132 DGQAIY
+132 GGNGIFV
-138 ANTGSLLIKDT
+138 NTGSLLIKDT
-149 TVTASTEAFDT
+149 TVTVSSGASDA
-160 CAVSADL
+160 CAVTADYD
-167 GIEISGSTL
+167 IEISGSTL
-176 ESAIASGNAIYTP
+176 ESAIANGNAIFAR

-198 VTTSNDNQNNK
+198 VTTSNDNK
-209 GYPAIWSDGD
+209 
-219 ITINGGQLKSTCKG
+219 
-233 GTALGAAST
+233 
-242 ISITGCT
+242 
-249 LESASTDGNAIYT
+249 
-262 PGDLKI
+262 
-268 ENSNVTTSNDNTN
+268 NDD
-281 NNGYPAIWC
+281 GYPAIWC
-290 YGDITINGGQLKSTC
+290 DGDITINGGQLKSTC

-311 GAVGALSI
+311 GAAGTLSI

-328 YYTALYSGGKMTL
+328 GYTALYSGGKMTL
-341 TGGSITAEAENN
+341 TGGSITAEAEDN
-353 AIISNSA
+353 AIMSRSA

-370 TAQRYDALRASDV
+370 TAQHY
-383 MKINGGSITA
+383 
-393 DAGDNAI
+393 
-400 ISYSAMTITNATV
+400 
-413 KATAQRHNALRAS
+413 NALRAS
-426 DVMKINGGRVEATT
+426 DVMKIDGGWVKATT
-440 VLYDEE
+440 VLHDDAEP
-446 TYAIHMQPLDDGSND
+446 YAIHMQPMDDGSNN

-467 GGVELYVKGFSGIA
+467 GGVELYVKGVNGIS
-481 VGDEATIADAHI
+481 VGEGATIEDAHI
-493 VIDSEDWSIDM
+493 VIDSEDCSIDM
-504 PVKFAEG
+504 PVKFADG
-511 CDIALALGGDSMES
+511 YDIALALGSESMEN

-550 LELFSGAKHT
+550 LELLSGAKHT

-566 MISELNGKPYTG
+566 MISEMNGKQYTG

-615 RDLQINGNVIT
+615 RDLLIDGNVIT

-631 EDVEIRATGDIP
+631 ENVEIRATGDIP
-643 PEPGPD
+643 PEPTPD
-649 AEGSPLFGLA
+649 AEVSPLFGLA
-659 LGAVGGTLVGLTFYA
+659 LGAVSGTLVGLTLYTV
-674 AHELGITQTLR
+674 HELGITQTLR

>member
-41 DAWLGSATRVVS
+41 YTWLGSATRSVT
-53 CGEGGTAAYDP
+53 CGDGTAAYDP

-69 TLTNVT
+69 TLTNAT

-87 VEGLTIKLVGK
+87 TDDLIIKLVGE
-98 NSINSGEQTGILSMQ
+98 NSINSGNEAGILSQ
-113 GCGLLTLTGEEGSL
+113 EGRGLLTLTGEGSL
-127 NITTA
+127 NITAA
-132 DGQAIY
+132 DNYAIY
-138 ANTGSLLIKDT
+138 AHTGSLLVKDT
-149 TVTASTEAFDT
+149 TVKVSSDT
-160 CAVSADL
+160 LAVYADL
-167 GIEISGSTL
+167 GIEISGSTF
-176 ESAIASGNAIYTP
+176 ESSTTDGNAIWAP

-209 GYPAIWSDGD
+209 GYPAIWCDSN

-233 GTALGAAST
+233 GTALGAAGT
-242 ISITGCT
+242 ISITGNT
-249 LESASTDGNAIYT
+249 FESASTGSNAIYT

-268 ENSNVTTSNDNTN
+268 ENSNVTTNSAGNF
-281 NNGYPAIWC
+281 PAIWS
-290 YGDITINGGQLKSTC
+290 DRNITINGGQLKSTC
-305 IGSDAL
+305 TDSDAL
-311 GAVGALSI
+311 GATGTLSI
-319 TDCNVENKG
+319 TNCNVENKG
-328 YYTALYSGGKMTL
+328 ASALYSQGEMTL
-341 TGGSITAEAENN
+341 TGGSITAEAEYN

-370 TAQRYDALRASDV
+370 TAQKY
-383 MKINGGSITA
+383 
-393 DAGDNAI
+393 
-400 ISYSAMTITNATV
+400 
-413 KATAQRHNALRAS
+413 NALRAS
-426 DVMKINGGRVEATT
+426 DVMKIDGGWVKATT
-440 VLYDEE
+440 VLHDDAEP
-446 TYAIHMQPLDDGSND
+446 YAIHMQPMDDGSNN

-467 GGVELYVKGFSGIA
+467 GGVELYVKGVNGIS
-481 VGDEATIADAHI
+481 VGEGATIEDAHI
-493 VIDSEDWSIDM
+493 VIDSEDCSIDM
-504 PVKFAEG
+504 PVKFADG
-511 CDIALALGGDSMES
+511 YDIARALGGDSKEN
-525 AEPFDWYSMS
+525 AKPFDWYSMS
-535 LEPFTPGTPGGTYRY
+535 LEPFTPNQPGTFPY
-550 LELFSGAKHT
+550 LELLSGAKHT

-578 NEAEIPAGSPVT
+578 SEAEIPAGSPVT

-601 AGEVFSSWT
+601 AGEVFSSWA

-615 RDLQINGNVIT
+615 RDLQIDGNVIT

-643 PEPGPD
+643 PEPTPD

-659 LGAVGGTLVGLTFYA
+659 LGAVGGTLVDLTLYT

-715 KQPAFTDVSD
+715 NQPAFTDVSD
-725 LETAKAAQWAIEAG
+725 PETAKAAQWAIEAG

-758 KVFRTWKAAN
+758 KVFRTWKAAK

>member
-1 MPRRFSLKT
+1 MPRRFSLKA

-31 AADDEQVRVG
+31 AADDKQVRVG
-41 DAWLGSATRVVS
+41 DTWLGSATRSVP
-53 CGEGGTAAYDP
+53 CGEGTAAYDP

-69 TLTNVT
+69 TLTKAT

-87 VEGLTIKLVGK
+87 VEGLTIELVGE
-98 NSINSGEQTGILSMQ
+98 NSINSGEQTGILSQ
-113 GCGLLTLTGEEGSL
+113 EGCGLLTLTGEGSL
-127 NITTA
+127 NITVT
-132 DGQAIY
+132 GGNAIFV
-138 ANTGSLLIKDT
+138 NTGSLLIKDT
-149 TVTASTEAFDT
+149 TVTVSSGASDA
-160 CAVSADL
+160 CAVTADYD
-167 GIEISGSTL
+167 IEISGSTL
-176 ESAIASGNAIYTP
+176 ESAIANGNAIFAR

-198 VTTSNDNQNNK
+198 VTTSNDNK
-209 GYPAIWSDGD
+209 
-219 ITINGGQLKSTCKG
+219 
-233 GTALGAAST
+233 
-242 ISITGCT
+242 
-249 LESASTDGNAIYT
+249 
-262 PGDLKI
+262 
-268 ENSNVTTSNDNTN
+268 NDDA
-281 NNGYPAIWC
+281 YPAIWC
-290 YGDITINGGQLKSTC
+290 DGDITINGGQLKSTC

-311 GAVGALSI
+311 GAAGTLSI

-328 YYTALYSGGKMTL
+328 GYTALYSGGKMTL
-341 TGGSITAEAENN
+341 TGGSITAEAEDN
-353 AIISNSA
+353 AIMSRSA

-370 TAQRYDALRASDV
+370 TAQHYNALCASDV
-383 MKINGGSITA
+383 MKI
-393 DAGDNAI
+393 D
-400 ISYSAMTITNATV
+400 
-413 KATAQRHNALRAS
+413 
-426 DVMKINGGRVEATT
+426 GGRVEATT
-440 VLYDEE
+440 SGDEE
-446 TYAIHMQPLDDGSND
+446 YAIHMEPMADGSNN

-467 GGVELYVKGFSGIA
+467 GGVELYAKGYSGIY
-481 VGDEATIADAHI
+481 VGDEATIEDAHI
-493 VIDSEDWSIDM
+493 VIDSDEWSIDM

-511 CDIALALGGDSMES
+511 YDIALALGGDSMES
-525 AEPFDWYSMS
+525 AKPFDWYSMS
-535 LEPFTPGTPGGTYRY
+535 LEPFTPNQPGTYPY

-566 MISELNGKPYTG
+566 TISEMNGKPYTG

-615 RDLQINGNVIT
+615 RDLQIDGNVIT

-643 PEPGPD
+643 PEPTPD

-674 AHELGITQTLR
+674 AHQLGITQTLR

-715 KQPAFTDVSD
+715 NQPAFIDVSD
-725 LETAKAAQWAIEAG
+725 PETAKAAQWAIEAG

-758 KVFRTWKAAN
+758 KVFRTWKAAK

>member
-1 MPRRFSLKT
+1 MPRRFSLKA

-31 AADDEQVRVG
+31 AADEEQVRVG
-41 DAWLGSATRVVS
+41 YTWLGSATRSVT
-53 CGEGGTAAYDP
+53 CGDGTAAYDP

-69 TLTNVT
+69 TLTNAT

-87 VEGLTIKLVGK
+87 TDDLIIKLVGE
-98 NSINSGEQTGILSMQ
+98 NSINSGNEAGILSQ
-113 GCGLLTLTGEEGSL
+113 EGRGLLTLTGEGSL
-127 NITTA
+127 NITAA
-132 DGQAIY
+132 DNYAIY
-138 ANTGSLLIKDT
+138 AHTGSLLVKDT
-149 TVTASTEAFDT
+149 TVKVSSDT
-160 CAVSADL
+160 LAVYADL
-167 GIEISGSTL
+167 GIEISGSTF
-176 ESAIASGNAIYTP
+176 ESSTTDGNAIWAP

-209 GYPAIWSDGD
+209 GYPAIWCDSN

-233 GTALGAAST
+233 GTALGAAGT
-242 ISITGCT
+242 ISITGNT
-249 LESASTDGNAIYT
+249 FESASTGSNAIYT

-268 ENSNVTTSNDNTN
+268 ENSNVTTNSAGNF
-281 NNGYPAIWC
+281 PAIWSD
-290 YGDITINGGQLKSTC
+290 GDITINGGQLKSTC
-305 IGSDAL
+305 TGSDAL
-311 GAVGALSI
+311 GAAGTLSI
-319 TDCNVENKG
+319 TNCNVENKG
-328 YYTALYSGGKMTL
+328 ASALYSQGEMTL
-341 TGGSITAEAENN
+341 TGGSITAEAEYN

-370 TAQRYDALRASDV
+370 TAQKY
-383 MKINGGSITA
+383 
-393 DAGDNAI
+393 
-400 ISYSAMTITNATV
+400 
-413 KATAQRHNALRAS
+413 NALRAS
-426 DVMKINGGRVEATT
+426 DVMKIDGGWVKATT
-440 VLYDEE
+440 VLHDDAEP
-446 TYAIHMQPLDDGSND
+446 YAIHMQPMDDGSNN

-467 GGVELYVKGFSGIA
+467 GGVELYVKGVNGIS
-481 VGDEATIADAHI
+481 VGEGATIEDAHI
-493 VIDSEDWSIDM
+493 VIDSEDCSIDM
-504 PVKFAEG
+504 PVKFADG
-511 CDIALALGGDSMES
+511 YDIARALGGDSKEN
-525 AEPFDWYSMS
+525 AKPFDWYSMS
-535 LEPFTPGTPGGTYRY
+535 LEPFTPNQPGTYRY
-550 LELFSGAKHT
+550 LELLSGAKHT

-566 MISELNGKPYTG
+566 MISEMNGKPYTG
-578 NEAEIPAGSPVT
+578 SEAEIPAGSPVT

-601 AGEVFSSWT
+601 AGEMFSSWT

-615 RDLQINGNVIT
+615 RDLQIDGNVIT

-643 PEPGPD
+643 PEPTPD

-659 LGAVGGTLVGLTFYA
+659 LGAVGGTLVGLTLYT

-693 IPANRGELALL
+693 IPANRSELALL

-715 KQPAFTDVSD
+715 NQPAFTDVSD
-725 LETAKAAQWAIEAG
+725 PETAKAAQWAIEAG

-758 KVFRTWKAAN
+758 KVFRTWKAAK